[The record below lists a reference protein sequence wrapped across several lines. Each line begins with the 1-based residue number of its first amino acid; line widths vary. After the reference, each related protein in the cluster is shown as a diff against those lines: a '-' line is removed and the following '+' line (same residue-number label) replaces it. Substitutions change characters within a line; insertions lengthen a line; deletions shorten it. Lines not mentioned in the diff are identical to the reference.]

1 MRAPRTASIALSLG
15 LLLAAGC
22 TPAPETLAPPAVD
35 PEPSPAPVPEPDPDT
50 DPEDALPDPPPRPPA
65 APDTATPADC
75 DDATRERIEATLS
88 TQLDAFAADDLAGA
102 YAMTSPFF
110 RNFYDVDAFATLI
123 LDGYPQL
130 VGNDGHRFD
139 ECRTVGRRAFIV
151 VGVRASDTE
160 TVLRYDLSEE
170 PEGWRIDGARTLD
183 GVVLPPAPLV

>member
-1 MRAPRTASIALSLG
+1 MRAPRAAAIATTLG
-15 LLLAAGC
+15 LLLDAGC
-22 TPAPETLAPPAVD
+22 TPTPEPAAPAAVD
-35 PEPSPAPVPEPDPDT
+35 PAPSPTLPPAPERVPEPDPI
-50 DPEDALPDPPPRPPA
+50 PDPPPRPPA
-65 APDTATPADC
+65 APDTATPTDC
-75 DDATRERIEATLS
+75 DDATRERIVATLS

-110 RNFYDVDAFATLI
+110 RNFFDVDAFATLI
-123 LDGYPQL
+123 LDDYPQL

-151 VGVRASDTE
+151 VGVRASGTE